1 MPSSGM
7 DESSGSRKNME
18 TKNVCNGRVPLED
31 ASQQTPV
38 TSTTPTTTLTVSL
51 SALVDI
57 FID

>member
-1 MPSSGM
+1 M